1 MERYVVVA
9 RENQKHNLWIPF
21 LICIL
26 LLIVSPL
33 FLGIENLTEPETAKV
48 LEYYAVFISII
59 LLPAVFL
66 PEQDKD
72 IRDLLSSKY
81 MSVAKLYGIRMTQ
94 AIIYLMLLLGIYMC
108 VLKAG
113 NCEFAFLKLY
123 MGELATMVFLGGMGI
138 FFYALTDQVVVGYM
152 IPLLYYMLNIT
163 ISPNKIKGLYLFSM
177 SIGKYEWKW
186 TLGMAG
192 VVLLAAGIAI
202 LSLIHI

>member
-81 MSVAKLYGIRMTQ
+81 MPVAKLYGIRMTQ

-163 ISPNKIKGLYLFSM
+163 ISPNKIK
-177 SIGKYEWKW
+177 
-186 TLGMAG
+186 
-192 VVLLAAGIAI
+192 
-202 LSLIHI
+202 

>member
-9 RENQKHNLWIPF
+9 RENQRHNLGIPF

-26 LLIVSPL
+26 LLVVSPL

-48 LEYYAVFISII
+48 LEYYVVFTGII

-81 MSVAKLYGIRMTQ
+81 MPVAKLYGIRMVQ
-94 AIIYLMLLLGIYMC
+94 MIIYLMLLLAVYMC
-108 VLKAG
+108 ILKAG
-113 NCEFAFLKLY
+113 DCTFVFGKLY
-123 MGELATMVFLGGMGI
+123 LGELATMVFLGGMGV

-163 ISPNKIKGLYLFSM
+163 ISPNKIKAFYLFSM

-186 TLGMAG
+186 ILGIAG
-192 VVLLAAGIAI
+192 LVLLTAGIGI
-202 LSLIHI
+202 RSRRQ

>member
-81 MSVAKLYGIRMTQ
+81 TPMAKLYGIRIIQ
-94 AIIYLMLLLGIYMC
+94 AMLYLMLLLGVYMC
-108 VLKAG
+108 ILKAG

-202 LSLIHI
+202 RSKRK

>member
-81 MSVAKLYGIRMTQ
+81 MPVAKLYGIRMTQ

-163 ISPNKIKGLYLFSM
+163 IPINRIGTFYLFSM

-186 TLGMAG
+186 TLGIAG
-192 VVLLAAGIAI
+192 VLLLAAGIAI
-202 LSLIHI
+202 RSERK

>member
-26 LLIVSPL
+26 LLLASPL
-33 FLGIENLTEPETAKV
+33 FLGIENLTEPEAAKV

-81 MSVAKLYGIRMTQ
+81 MPVAKLYGIRMTQ

-202 LSLIHI
+202 RSKRK

>member
-9 RENQKHNLWIPF
+9 RENQRHNLGIPF

-26 LLIVSPL
+26 LLVVSPL

-48 LEYYAVFISII
+48 LEYYVVFTGII

-81 MSVAKLYGIRMTQ
+81 MSVAKLYGIRMIQ
-94 AIIYLMLLLGIYMC
+94 MIIYLMLLLAVYMC
-108 VLKAG
+108 ILKAG
-113 NCEFAFLKLY
+113 DCTFAFGKLY
-123 MGELATMVFLGGMGI
+123 LGELATMVFLGGMGV

-163 ISPNKIKGLYLFSM
+163 ISPNKIKAFYLFSM

-186 TLGMAG
+186 ILGIAG
-192 VVLLAAGIAI
+192 LVLLTSGIAI
-202 LSLIHI
+202 RSRRQ

>member
-81 MSVAKLYGIRMTQ
+81 MPVAKLYGIRMTQ

-138 FFYALTDQVVVGYM
+138 SFYALTDQVVVGYM

-202 LSLIHI
+202 RSKRK

>member
-1 MERYVVVA
+1 MEG
-9 RENQKHNLWIPF
+9 KKWI
-21 LICIL
+21 
-26 LLIVSPL
+26 
-33 FLGIENLTEPETAKV
+33 TK
-48 LEYYAVFISII
+48 
-59 LLPAVFL
+59 
-66 PEQDKD
+66 
-72 IRDLLSSKY
+72 DLLSSKY
-81 MSVAKLYGIRMTQ
+81 MPVAKLYGIRMTQ

-186 TLGMAG
+186 TLGIAG
-192 VVLLAAGIAI
+192 VVLLAVGIVI
-202 LSLIHI
+202 RSKRK

>member
-59 LLPAVFL
+59 LLSAVFL

-81 MSVAKLYGIRMTQ
+81 MPVAKLYGIRMTQ

-202 LSLIHI
+202 RSKRK

>member
-9 RENQKHNLWIPF
+9 RENQKHNLGIPF

-48 LEYYAVFISII
+48 LEYYVVFTSII
-59 LLPAVFL
+59 LLPTVFL

-81 MSVAKLYGIRMTQ
+81 MPVAKLYGIRMVQ
-94 AIIYLMLLLGIYMC
+94 MIIYLMLLLVVYMC
-108 VLKAG
+108 ILKAG
-113 NCEFAFLKLY
+113 NCTFAFGKLY
-123 MGELATMVFLGGMGI
+123 IGELATMVFLGGMGV

-163 ISPNKIKGLYLFSM
+163 IPPDKIKAFYLFSM
-177 SIGKYEWKW
+177 SIDKYEWKW
-186 TLGMAG
+186 ILGIAG
-192 VVLLAAGIAI
+192 LVLLAAGIGVR
-202 LSLIHI
+202 SKRK

>member
-81 MSVAKLYGIRMTQ
+81 MPVAKLYGIRMTQ

-186 TLGMAG
+186 TLGIAG
-192 VVLLAAGIAI
+192 VLLLAAGIAI
-202 LSLIHI
+202 RSERK

>member
-81 MSVAKLYGIRMTQ
+81 MPVAKLYGIRMTQ

-152 IPLLYYMLNIT
+152 IPLLYYMLNIA
-163 ISPNKIKGLYLFSM
+163 ISPNKIKVFYLFSM
-177 SIGKYEWKW
+177 SMGKYEWKW

-202 LSLIHI
+202 RSKRK

>member
-81 MSVAKLYGIRMTQ
+81 MPVAKLYGIRMTQ

-113 NCEFAFLKLY
+113 NCEVAFLKLY

-186 TLGMAG
+186 TLGIAG
-192 VVLLAAGIAI
+192 VLLLAAGIAI
-202 LSLIHI
+202 RSERK

>member
-81 MSVAKLYGIRMTQ
+81 MPVAKLYGIRMTQ

-186 TLGMAG
+186 TLGIAG

-202 LSLIHI
+202 RSKRK

>member
-1 MERYVVVA
+1 MERYFVVA

-81 MSVAKLYGIRMTQ
+81 MPVAKLYGIRMTQ
-94 AIIYLMLLLGIYMC
+94 AIIYLMLLLGVYMC
-108 VLKAG
+108 ILKAG

-186 TLGMAG
+186 TLGIAG
-192 VVLLAAGIAI
+192 VLLLAAGIAI
-202 LSLIHI
+202 RSERK

>member
-9 RENQKHNLWIPF
+9 RENQRHNLGIPF

-26 LLIVSPL
+26 LLVVSPL

-48 LEYYAVFISII
+48 LEYYVVFTGII

-81 MSVAKLYGIRMTQ
+81 MPVAKLYGIRMVQ
-94 AIIYLMLLLGIYMC
+94 MLIYLMLLLAVYMC
-108 VLKAG
+108 ILKAG
-113 NCEFAFLKLY
+113 DCTFAFGKLY
-123 MGELATMVFLGGMGI
+123 LGELATMVFLGGMGV

-163 ISPNKIKGLYLFSM
+163 ISPNKIKAFYLFSM

-186 TLGMAG
+186 ILGIAG
-192 VVLLAAGIAI
+192 LVLLTAGIGI
-202 LSLIHI
+202 RSRRQ

>member
-81 MSVAKLYGIRMTQ
+81 MPMAKLYGIRMTQ

-163 ISPNKIKGLYLFSM
+163 ISPNKIKAFYLFSM

-186 TLGMAG
+186 TLGIAG
-192 VVLLAAGIAI
+192 VVLFVAGIAI
-202 LSLIHI
+202 RSKRK

>member
-81 MSVAKLYGIRMTQ
+81 MPVAKLYGIRMTQ

-202 LSLIHI
+202 RSKRK

>member
-81 MSVAKLYGIRMTQ
+81 MPMAKLYGIRMTQ

-138 FFYALTDQVVVGYM
+138 FFYVLTDQVVVGYM

-163 ISPNKIKGLYLFSM
+163 ISPNKIKAFYLFSM

-186 TLGMAG
+186 TLGITG
-192 VVLLAAGIAI
+192 VVLFVAGIAI
-202 LSLIHI
+202 RSKRK

>member
-26 LLIVSPL
+26 LLLASPL

-81 MSVAKLYGIRMTQ
+81 MPVAKLYGIRMTQ

-186 TLGMAG
+186 TLGIAG

-202 LSLIHI
+202 RSKRK

>member
-81 MSVAKLYGIRMTQ
+81 MPMAKLYGIRMTQ

-123 MGELATMVFLGGMGI
+123 IGELATMVFLGGMGI

-163 ISPNKIKGLYLFSM
+163 ISPNKIKAFYLFSM

-186 TLGMAG
+186 TLGIAG

-202 LSLIHI
+202 RSKRK

>member
-202 LSLIHI
+202 RSKRK

>member
-81 MSVAKLYGIRMTQ
+81 MPVAKLYGIRMTQ

-123 MGELATMVFLGGMGI
+123 MGELATMVFLGGMGV

-163 ISPNKIKGLYLFSM
+163 ISPNKIKAFYLFSM

-186 TLGMAG
+186 ILGIAG
-192 VVLLAAGIAI
+192 LVLLTAGIAI
-202 LSLIHI
+202 RSKRK